1 MLKSRRGKILF
12 IKFGVTI
19 WGIKIKDII
28 SQLNKENIL
37 IDVHNINNIGLEIDN
52 ICYDSRNVTKN
63 NVFICKGIYFDQK
76 YLIDAISKGSCLY
89 ISEKNMQMKFHIL

>member
-19 WGIKIKDII
+19 LGIKIKDII

-63 NVFICKGIYFDQK
+63 SVFICKGIYFDKK
-76 YLIDAISKGSCLY
+76 YLMDAISKGACLY
-89 ISEKNMQMKFHIL
+89 ISEKNIYR